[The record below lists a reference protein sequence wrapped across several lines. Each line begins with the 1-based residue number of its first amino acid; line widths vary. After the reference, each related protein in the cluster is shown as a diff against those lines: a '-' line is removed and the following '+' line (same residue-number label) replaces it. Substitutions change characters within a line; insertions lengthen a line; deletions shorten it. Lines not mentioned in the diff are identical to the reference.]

1 MNVVE
6 KNAGTKI
13 EYDVN
18 GSKLSFADDELV
30 INLARYQKDEVVT
43 KDIMVDAD
51 GFLVMGQGRYYAAQ
65 VEIPEKEYDET
76 VTTVTETVDG
86 EEVEKEVVNRTA
98 KPLDMDKVTL
108 YLFSIDGIYIN

>member
-18 GSKLSFADDELV
+18 GTKLSFADDELV

-51 GFLVMGQGRYYAAQ
+51 GFL
-65 VEIPEKEYDET
+65 
-76 VTTVTETVDG
+76 VTETVDG

>member
-18 GSKLSFADDELV
+18 GTKLSFADDELV

-65 VEIPEKEYDET
+65 VEIPAKEYDEE

>member
-13 EYDVN
+13 DYEVN
-18 GSKLSFADDELV
+18 GTKISLNDDELT
-30 INLARYQKDEVVT
+30 INLARYQKDDAVM
-43 KDIMVDAD
+43 KDIMVDSE
-51 GFLVMGQGRYYAAQ
+51 GFLTLGQGSYYVAQ
-65 VEIPEKEYDET
+65 VEIPAKEYDET
-76 VTTVTETVDG
+76 TETVTEVVDG
-86 EEVEKEVVNRTA
+86 EEVEKEVINRTA